1 MEIATRPA
9 KSGSKEGKL
18 PLNLK
23 ALKKSKQLPPPPPKL
38 FCPLA
43 TSHICSVEFT
53 ISGPSSVPLVAAH
66 IFDHQ
71 PLSSLLP
78 SLLASLTS
86 MMRLPESPTCCPLP
100 YCNLSISSF
109 SSHMRQEHQF
119 ELLCCHLVLLGGQQ
133 GLLSALIKACNQSR
147 VRQFLRFE
155 LLSLNS
161 FLDKYIPAGSPK
173 IILSL
178 SKKVALG
185 HQRPLEEMWRKEKNQ
200 NVKKRRKKFL

>member
-1 MEIATRPA
+1 METALRPA
-9 KSGSKEGKL
+9 KSGSKEGKR
-18 PLNLK
+18 PLN
-23 ALKKSKQLPPPPPKL
+23 LKKSKQLPPPPPKL

-71 PLSSLLP
+71 PLPSLLP

-86 MMRLPESPTCCPLP
+86 MMRLPESPSCCPLP

-161 FLDKYIPAGSPK
+161 FLEKYIPAGSPK

-178 SKKVALG
+178 SKKVALD
-185 HQRPLEEMWRKEKNQ
+185 HQRPLEEMLRKEKNQ
-200 NVKKRRKKFL
+200 NVKKRMKMFL